1 MQTFFASGKI
11 MLTGEYAVLFGAPA
25 LAIPT
30 KLGQQM
36 QVTSHPQGLKWKSRD
51 PNGVWFEGEWNTEGK
66 LLSTSNKDVAK
77 RLKHLLDTAQALNP
91 NWQPY
96 AADVLCTLAF
106 PTNWGLGSSSTL
118 IALVAQWAQVDPMTL
133 FFKSWQGSGYDVAVA
148 SANTAIVYQKT
159 ADNKARWT
167 KINVS
172 PPSPKQ
178 WFFVH
183 QNIKQSTYSEINR
196 IAEKELPE
204 SLIEDIE
211 TINQELLRAQTD
223 DEFEA
228 ALQHHERIISTFI
241 GKPMLSEQFAEQQ
254 IKAKSLGAWGGD
266 FFLSRLNKHQVK
278 ALKTLG
284 YKTIIPWTS
293 FIRSHSSKTT

>member
-1 MQTFFASGKI
+1 

-36 QVTSHPQGLKWKSRD
+36 EVTSHPQGLKWSSRD
-51 PNGVWFEGEWNTEGK
+51 PDGVWFEGEWNTEGQ

-77 RLKHLLDTAQALNP
+77 RLKHLLDTAQRLNP

-96 AADVLCTLAF
+96 EADVQCTLAF

-133 FFKSWQGSGYDVAVA
+133 FFQSWQGSGYDVAVA
-148 SANTAIVYQKT
+148 STNMAIVYQKT
-159 ADNKARWT
+159 RENKANWK

-172 PPSPKQ
+172 PPSPEQ

-204 SLIEDIE
+204 SLIEDIKA
-211 TINQELLRAQTD
+211 INHQLLRAQTD

-228 ALQHHERIISTFI
+228 TLQHHERIISNFI

-266 FFLSRLNKHQVK
+266 FFLSRLNEHQVK

-293 FIRSHSSKTT
+293 FIRSQSSRTT